1 MKMIKLIV
9 MDVDGT
15 LTDGGIYY
23 SESGSEIKNFNS
35 KDAAG
40 ILACQAIGIDCMIL
54 TGRTGKAVERRAE
67 DLHIKYVYQGITDKM
82 AFLLDFLKEHKM
94 DLQDVFYIGDDLN
107 DIKCMNIAGVAGC
120 PADASPE
127 ILLRA
132 DYIASHNG
140 GHGAVRDVLFS
151 YLKDNNLYDDAISK
165 AYDVIF

>member
-1 MKMIKLIV
+1 MIKLIV

-23 SESGSEIKNFNS
+23 FESGSEIKKFNS

-40 ILACQAIGIDCMIL
+40 ILTCQAIGIDCMIL
-54 TGRTGKAVERRAE
+54 TGGKEKAVERRAE

-94 DLQDVFYIGDDLN
+94 ELQDVFYIGDDLN
-107 DIKCMNIAGVAGC
+107 DIKCMNIVGISGC

-151 YLKDNNLYDDAISK
+151 YLKDNNLYDDAVSK
-165 AYDVIF
+165 VYDGIF

>member
-23 SESGSEIKNFNS
+23 FESGSEIKKFYS

-54 TGRTGKAVERRAE
+54 TGGKEKAVERRAE

-94 DLQDVFYIGDDLN
+94 DPSDVFYIGDDLN
-107 DIKCMNIAGVAGC
+107 DIKCMNIAGVSGC
-120 PADASPE
+120 PADAAPE

-151 YLKDNNLYDDAISK
+151 YLKDNNLYDDAVSK
-165 AYDVIF
+165 VYDGIF

>member
-9 MDVDGT
+9 LDVDGT

-23 SESGSEIKNFNS
+23 SESGIEIKKFNS

-54 TGRTGKAVERRAE
+54 TGRKSAAVTRRAKE
-67 DLHIKYVYQGITDKM
+67 LHIKYVYQGITDKM
-82 AFLLDFLKEHKM
+82 DFLLEFLKEQKM
-94 DLQDVFYIGDDLN
+94 DLQEILYIGDDLN
-107 DIKCMNIAGVAGC
+107 DIKCMNIVGVAGC

-127 ILLRA
+127 ILMRA

-165 AYDVIF
+165 AYGGIF

>member
-1 MKMIKLIV
+1 MKMIKLVV

-23 SESGSEIKNFNS
+23 SESGSEIKKFNS

-54 TGRTGKAVERRAE
+54 TGRKTEAVERRAK

-82 AFLLDFLKEHKM
+82 DFLMDFIKERKM

-107 DIKCMNIAGVAGC
+107 DIKCMDIVGVVGC
-120 PADASPE
+120 PADAAPE
-127 ILLRA
+127 ILQRS
-132 DYIASHNG
+132 DYVASHNG
-140 GHGAVRDVLFS
+140 GHGAVRDVLLS
-151 YLKDNNLYDDAISK
+151 YLKDHNLYDCAISK
-165 AYDVIF
+165 VYGGV